1 MLIDPDNLGMRYNLA
16 CDAVVCVGDFELA
29 LELLGPV
36 TQNMGR
42 GQLAWL
48 KADADLDPLRED
60 PRFQAMVT
68 AAEQRI
74 EASSS

>member
-1 MLIDPDNLGMRYNLA
+1 
-16 CDAVVCVGDFELA
+16 VGDFELA